1 MSSSLVIPVM
11 EEFIP
16 QIAQIEK
23 ESFSSPWSEESLKSE
38 LCNPRAV
45 MICALDSE
53 VGTVLGWAG
62 FTFMF
67 DEASV
72 TNVAV
77 KRDYRNKGIGTM
89 LTRGLIMR
97 AEELVMGSMML
108 EVRVSNH
115 IAQSI
120 YKKLGFEEIAL
131 RKNFYS
137 FPRED
142 GISMR
147 KQLG

>member
-1 MSSSLVIPVM
+1 MSSALIIPVM

-23 ESFSSPWSEESLKSE
+23 ESFSSPWSEESLLNE
-38 LCNPRAV
+38 LSNPKAV

-53 VGTVLGWAG
+53 DGTILGWAG

-72 TNVAV
+72 TNIAV
-77 KRDYRNKGIGTM
+77 KRDHRNKGIGTM
-89 LTRGLIMR
+89 LTKGIVMR
-97 AEELVMGSMML
+97 AQELVMSSMML
-108 EVRVSNH
+108 EVRVSNLT
-115 IAQSI
+115 AQGI
-120 YKKLGFEEIAL
+120 YKKMGFEEIAL

-147 KQLG
+147 IQL